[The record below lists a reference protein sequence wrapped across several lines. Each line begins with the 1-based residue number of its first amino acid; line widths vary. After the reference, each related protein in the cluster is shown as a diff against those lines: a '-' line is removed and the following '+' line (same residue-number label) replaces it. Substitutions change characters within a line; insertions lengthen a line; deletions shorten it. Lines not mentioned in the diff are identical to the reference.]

1 VNGRRLSRGWRRGE
15 TIVSVLVALVIIATS
30 LTLAVQCIAAGMKV
44 VSANRQLLVASAIL
58 ESELEKLRA
67 VPGDAAPLMDA
78 VPLTPPDLDR
88 LPDAR
93 CTLTVA
99 RYRVAPLKHV
109 LVKLTWQPP
118 NGPRRTRTLTT
129 LIGMR

>member
-1 VNGRRLSRGWRRGE
+1 
-15 TIVSVLVALVIIATS
+15 LVALVIIATA

-44 VSANRQLLVASAIL
+44 VSANRQLLVASAVL

-67 VPGDAAPLMDA
+67 VPGEVVPLMDA
-78 VPLTPPDLDR
+78 LELSPPDLDH

-93 CTLTVA
+93 CTLTVT
-99 RYRVAPLKHV
+99 RYRVSPLKQV
-109 LVKLTWQPP
+109 SLKLSWQPP
-118 NGPRRTRTLTT
+118 NGPTRVRTLTT